1 MYKITLKEMPW
12 EREYANNGQH
22 AQQKAA
28 YTLLGVY
35 QKADNK
41 PFYAG
46 GDVGTMQVKSAR
58 ASICKGT
65 DIRAHVKADSATCY
79 GYVIKD
85 FKTMYV
91 MTPEE
96 YIEFID
102 KYAYVGR
109 DSSKAR
115 SASGGGSNG
124 GGVKLALKTCAEN
137 AEMYR
142 WFEGRL

>member
-1 MYKITLKEMPW
+1 MYKVTLKKLPW
-12 EREYANNGQH
+12 GREYANNGQH
-22 AQQKAA
+22 AQQVVA
-28 YTLLGVY
+28 YTLLNEH

-65 DIRAHVKADSATCY
+65 DVRAHVAADSATCY
-79 GYVIKD
+79 GYVTKD
-85 FKTMYV
+85 FSTLYV

-96 YIEFID
+96 YVIFVD
-102 KYAYVGR
+102 KYAYVAR

-124 GGVKLALKTCAEN
+124 GGIKLTLKTCAEN